1 MKEIIQIDRE
11 EYDNKMEKLKNLEK
25 KFKKYFSVSHEN
37 PITSSIICE
46 VPQKC
51 IDDFGKD
58 LDKCSTQQN
67 EGCGRCSLVKFWCW
81 KISRFD
87 SNGYIFDDLLCL
99 EDELSDN
106 FNKKE
111 IELITKTIA
120 SMEIDDIIEFYF
132 HRIEENIKIE
142 RVKNMTREEID
153 QLPEFNGW

>member
-1 MKEIIQIDRE
+1 MNELENKIKELE
-11 EYDNKMEKLKNLEK
+11 EELEFYKNSTSITYK
-25 KFKKYFSVSHEN
+25 N
-37 PITSSIICE
+37 PVTSSFIYA

-58 LDKCSTQQN
+58 LDRCSTQQN

-106 FNKKE
+106 LNKKE
-111 IELITKTIA
+111 IELITKTIIC
-120 SMEIDDIIEFYF
+120 MEIDDIIEFYF